1 MRRDFTLEVYK
12 DLLQSL
18 LNAGYVPQTY
28 EQFIISPKQRTVI
41 IRHDV
46 DKKPKN
52 ALRVALIEHKFG
64 VKGSYYFRILKKR
77 FDDETIKEVAKLDH
91 EIGYHYEDLCL
102 AGGDVETAARLFEA
116 HLVEIRELYPVR
128 TICMHGS
135 PFEKWDNRGLWDH
148 IDYRDYGIIGEPYLD
163 VNFDS
168 VLYLT
173 DTGRRW
179 DGSSVSI
186 RDKVRS
192 RYNPG
197 LKKTSEIINGIKGKS
212 LPEKIMINTHP
223 QRWSDD
229 FIEWT
234 SEILLQNLKNV
245 FKRILS

>member
-1 MRRDFTLEVYK
+1 MKLDFTLKTYK
-12 DLLQSL
+12 DLLQSIITS
-18 LNAGYVPQTY
+18 NYSIQTFEKY
-28 EQFIISPKQRTVI
+28 LISPEKKVVI
-41 IRHDV
+41 LRHDV

-52 ALRVALIEHKFG
+52 ALRVAYIEHEIG
-64 VKGSYYFRILKKR
+64 VKASYNFRIVKES
-77 FDDETIKEVAKLDH
+77 FDESIINKITNLGH
-91 EIGYHYEDLCL
+91 EIGYHYEDLCI
-102 AGGDVETAARLFEA
+102 AKGNHETAITLFEQN
-116 HLVEIRELYPVR
+116 LKRLRSLYPIK

-135 PFEKWDNRGLWDH
+135 PFEKWDNRGLWDY
-148 IDYRDYGIIGEPYLD
+148 IDYRDYGIIGEPYFD
-163 VNFDS
+163 VDYDS